1 MCLSLYDY
9 HSKAFRYSN
18 GFTYLKNRVTKNQKH
33 TIDLQKNKKE
43 RTQAWQ
49 KENCQTTKGKTK
61 RNKEE
66 IQNQLENKV
75 ENGNKHISINNY
87 LKCQWSKCSDQKT

>member
-9 HSKAFRYSN
+9 QSKASRYSN
-18 GFTYLKNRVTKNQKH
+18 RLAYLQNRVTTNQKH
-33 TIDLQKNKKE
+33 TIDSHTQK
-43 RTQAWQ
+43 TQ
-49 KENCQTTKGKTK
+49 KEENSSKQNKNENHQTTKGKTKRKK

-75 ENGNKHISINNY
+75 
-87 LKCQWSKCSDQKT
+87 